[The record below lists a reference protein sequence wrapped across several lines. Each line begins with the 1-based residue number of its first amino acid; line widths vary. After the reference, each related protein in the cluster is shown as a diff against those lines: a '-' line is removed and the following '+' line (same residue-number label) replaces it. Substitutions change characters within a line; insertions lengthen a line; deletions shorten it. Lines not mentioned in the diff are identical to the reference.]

1 MTETPLLSWTH
12 MGWASTDGVGTGAVV
27 VMGTVDT
34 VSSDGGRL
42 ELKIHTP
49 QVSDHPGLGA
59 QV

>member
-1 MTETPLLSWTH
+1 